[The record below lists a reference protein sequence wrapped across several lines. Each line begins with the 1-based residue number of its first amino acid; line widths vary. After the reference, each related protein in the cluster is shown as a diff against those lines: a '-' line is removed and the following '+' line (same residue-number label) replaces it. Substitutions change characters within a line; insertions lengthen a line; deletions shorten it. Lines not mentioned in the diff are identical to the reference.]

1 MPKADL
7 RSRSQC
13 DVRVRAS
20 SPAVEPE
27 LDRRSAGTYFPAMD
41 GYRAVAALAVLLAHV
56 ALLSGIVRTNT
67 TFGPYLARADVG
79 VSVFFLLSGFLLY
92 RPFVAAR
99 LAGRPS
105 GSLGGYVR
113 RRALRIIPAYWFAL
127 TIVAFVLEGP
137 GLRVA
142 RTRSPPTTSCCT
154 PTTSTRSP
162 GAPSSRAGPSPPRW
176 PSTCSCRSGRGCW
189 PAGTAPRPARSGS
202 R

>member
-1 MPKADL
+1 MASASA
-7 RSRSQC
+7 RR
-13 DVRVRAS
+13 RA
-20 SPAVEPE
+20 PTVEPE

-41 GYRAVAALAVLLAHV
+41 GYRALAALAVLLAHV

-67 TFGPYLARADVG
+67 AFGPYLARADVG

-113 RRALRIIPAYWFAL
+113 RRALRILPAYWFAL
-127 TIVAFVLEGP
+127 TIVAFVLQAP
-137 GLRVA
+137 GFESPHIDPRPLPPAAPLRRRPGDRGADPAELDPRHRGGLLRVPAGLGVAA
-142 RTRSPPTTSCCT
+142 R
-154 PTTSTRSP
+154 
-162 GAPSSRAGPSPPRW
+162 
-176 PSTCSCRSGRGCW
+176 
-189 PAGTAPRPARSGS
+189 PAGTAPRRARSGS